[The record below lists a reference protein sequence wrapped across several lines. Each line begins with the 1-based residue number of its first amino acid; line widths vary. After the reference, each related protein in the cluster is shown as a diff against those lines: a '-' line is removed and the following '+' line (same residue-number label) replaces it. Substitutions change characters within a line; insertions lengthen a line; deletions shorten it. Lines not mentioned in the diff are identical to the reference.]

1 MTAAGKAWR
10 CRAFPAA
17 VGWLAAPTIH
27 YEPGRLSVPP
37 KSRVTPKR
45 LGSDRGKYDVYPL
58 PNSLYHHTPAQTC
71 HNDGRR
77 SWHHVPQP
85 QQKHTVRPLSSRQNS
100 EPRCRLVHFG
110 SPPHRHR
117 QRQRD
122 MRLARREQASTAP
135 RSWRS
140 RERDLAICFWS
151 VRLREPGRNKQS
163 RTTRPTQRRVHGSQL
178 DMYRWL

>member
-1 MTAAGKAWR
+1 MRCHKYSRSFGSIDRVDRWAVWR
-10 CRAFPAA
+10 
-17 VGWLAAPTIH
+17 VLAS
-27 YEPGRLSVPP
+27 L
-37 KSRVTPKR
+37 
-45 LGSDRGKYDVYPL
+45 L
-58 PNSLYHHTPAQTC
+58 PQTTLPQATPAQTC

-100 EPRCRLVHFG
+100 EPRCRLVLFG
-110 SPPHRHR
+110 SPSHRHR
-117 QRQRD
+117 QRRPD

-163 RTTRPTQRRVHGSQL
+163 RTPRPTQRRVHGSQL

>member
-1 MTAAGKAWR
+1 MPHTRPSPARPPAIHTGFHKQGNQPPLTTGSETA
-10 CRAFPAA
+10 
-17 VGWLAAPTIH
+17 I
-27 YEPGRLSVPP
+27 
-37 KSRVTPKR
+37 
-45 LGSDRGKYDVYPL
+45 
-58 PNSLYHHTPAQTC
+58 TPAQTC

-163 RTTRPTQRRVHGSQL
+163 RTPRPTQRRVHGSQL

>member
-1 MTAAGKAWR
+1 MDPPSLSR
-10 CRAFPAA
+10 RVRREFPDLTSPLTESASRQLLSEIRRKLDLRVPRRPRTFA
-17 VGWLAAPTIH
+17 
-27 YEPGRLSVPP
+27 RLV
-37 KSRVTPKR
+37 R
-45 LGSDRGKYDVYPL
+45 
-58 PNSLYHHTPAQTC
+58 TPAQTC
-71 HNDGRR
+71 HNDGRDP
-77 SWHHVPQP
+77 WHYVPQP

-163 RTTRPTQRRVHGSQL
+163 RTPRPTQRRVHGSQL

>member
-1 MTAAGKAWR
+1 MVMGEQNIY
-10 CRAFPAA
+10 
-17 VGWLAAPTIH
+17 VL
-27 YEPGRLSVPP
+27 L
-37 KSRVTPKR
+37 
-45 LGSDRGKYDVYPL
+45 PL
-58 PNSLYHHTPAQTC
+58 PFRPSPPVPTRCMLTPAQTC
-71 HNDGRR
+71 HNDARR

-85 QQKHTVRPLSSRQNS
+85 QQKHAVRPLSSRQNS

-151 VRLREPGRNKQS
+151 VRLREPGRNKES
-163 RTTRPTQRRVHGSQL
+163 RTTRPTQRRVHGNQL